1 MSEGY
6 NMRERDGVGGR
17 KVTSQQGDREEKK
30 SEGANGRVQ
39 REVRVLYRLSFYS
52 VNTEV
57 DQHTGNSGWY
67 LFLSFRY

>member
-1 MSEGY
+1 MEL
-6 NMRERDGVGGR
+6 GGR
-17 KVTSQQGDREEKK
+17 KVTSQQGDREKKK

-57 DQHTGNSGWY
+57 TNTQEIPAGICFSAPVTEPSTE
-67 LFLSFRY
+67 L